1 MPDLPFYPLEFLAGK
16 RYTQERYESH
26 QANPDGFL
34 WPEEEKLVH
43 YVIRV
48 QEEALAWEEIEK
60 GRFKEEYFDPVLIPT
75 IDHVPWVLKNIP
87 IPPGIYNEVVQI
99 IWEKIAAGVY
109 EDSNASYRS
118 RWFCVLKKDGKAL
131 RLVHDLQPLNKITV
145 KDSAVPPITEPYA
158 ESFAGWACYGTLDL
172 FVSFDQRT
180 LDEQSRDLTTFQT
193 PLGTKRLTSVPMGYT
208 NAMQIMHGDV
218 TFILQEEIPHITIP
232 FVDDV
237 PVKGPLTRYERP
249 DGSFETIPENPGIRR
264 FVWEH
269 MNNFNRILQRMKKV
283 GGTFNGKK
291 LVVCAPS
298 AVVVGHRCSYEGR
311 IPDESYV
318 QRIKDWPAC
327 RTVTEVRSFLG
338 TCGVL
343 RIFIKDYSKRTR
355 KLVHLT
361 RKDVPFQFGE
371 KEQTAMEDLKDA
383 VVTSPALKPIDYQC
397 GREVIL
403 AVDSSVIAVGF
414 ILLQLGGDGKRY
426 PSRFGS
432 IAWNDRESRYSQAK
446 VELYGLFRALRS
458 YRIWLVGLET
468 FTVEVDAKYIK
479 GMLSNPDIQPNA
491 VMNRWIARILMFDF
505 DLVHVPAEK
514 HVAADGLSRRPEAA
528 SDGKEEDDF
537 EDWIDQAQGF
547 AMELLNPG
555 TLRDT
560 SDTNTVSGRNRVLD
574 GIPEYILANEEEQL
588 PIPRT
593 DKAKKRDREL
603 LDIQEFLQNP
613 KRKAGMK
620 DPEFQRFI

>member
-1 MPDLPFYPLEFLAGK
+1 
-16 RYTQERYESH
+16 
-26 QANPDGFL
+26 
-34 WPEEEKLVH
+34 
-43 YVIRV
+43 
-48 QEEALAWEEIEK
+48 
-60 GRFKEEYFDPVLIPT
+60 
-75 IDHVPWVLKNIP
+75 
-87 IPPGIYNEVVQI
+87 
-99 IWEKIAAGVY
+99 
-109 EDSNASYRS
+109 
-118 RWFCVLKKDGKAL
+118 
-131 RLVHDLQPLNKITV
+131 
-145 KDSAVPPITEPYA
+145 
-158 ESFAGWACYGTLDL
+158 
-172 FVSFDQRT
+172 
-180 LDEQSRDLTTFQT
+180 
-193 PLGTKRLTSVPMGYT
+193 MGYT

-237 PVKGPLTRYERP
+237 LVKGPLTRYERP

-269 MNNFNRILQRMKKV
+269 MNNFNQILQRMKKV

-491 VMNRWIARILMFDF
+491 AMNRWIAGILMFDF

-555 TLRDT
+555 ALRDT
-560 SDTNTVSGRNRVLD
+560 DDTITVSGRTRVLD
-574 GIPEYILANEEEQL
+574 GIPEYVLANEEQQL
-588 PIPRT
+588 PILRT

-620 DPEFQRFI
+620 DPEFQRFIQKAIGFFLLHDKLWHKQPAGKHQVVIPEHKRFDIIKEAHDGLGHKGSFVVRNRLLERFWWPLLDQDVKWYCQSCHECQTRQIKKILIPPIVAMPASLFQRVHMDVMHMPKAGGFRGIVHARCSLSGYPEARPLRKETATAIAAFIFEEILCRWGALEEIVTDNGSAFIKAVDILGKQYGIHTIQISAYNH